1 MTTTELETFF
11 GTPNKAADFFGVS
24 PEAFY
29 QWRKRPGSLIPK
41 GRAAEAAY
49 RTNGQLVFRP
59 ELYQRLQIQL
69 LESNYKRKIN
79 MVEPNLKEAVKAM
92 CKAYPGGREAMAGAL
107 GMTVTQFNNNLYEKN
122 GCRFFEVSELEAM
135 EDISNTSLLADYFAR
150 RRGAL
155 LVDVPHLEE
164 LDRVDLFSRAMR
176 TSAARGQVDQIIEQA
191 LEDGVIER
199 HEAEEIMVHHRRHL
213 AAREEEI
220 AAIITLFSRKKK

>member
-1 MTTTELETFF
+1 
-11 GTPNKAADFFGVS
+11 
-24 PEAFY
+24 
-29 QWRKRPGSLIPK
+29 
-41 GRAAEAAY
+41 
-49 RTNGQLVFRP
+49 
-59 ELYQRLQIQL
+59 
-69 LESNYKRKIN
+69 

-199 HEAEEIMVHHRRHL
+199 HEAEENHGASPPPPWQLGKKRLPQLSRYFHAKRSDASELQLL
-213 AAREEEI
+213 ASWRVVI
-220 AAIITLFSRKKK
+220 SGDY

>member
-1 MTTTELETFF
+1 
-11 GTPNKAADFFGVS
+11 
-24 PEAFY
+24 
-29 QWRKRPGSLIPK
+29 
-41 GRAAEAAY
+41 
-49 RTNGQLVFRP
+49 
-59 ELYQRLQIQL
+59 
-69 LESNYKRKIN
+69 

-199 HEAEEIMVHHRRHL
+199 HEAEEIMVHHRRIWQL
-213 AAREEEI
+213 AKKR
-220 AAIITLFSRKKK
+220 LPQLSRYFHAKRSDASELQLLASWRVVISGDY

>member
-1 MTTTELETFF
+1 
-11 GTPNKAADFFGVS
+11 
-24 PEAFY
+24 
-29 QWRKRPGSLIPK
+29 
-41 GRAAEAAY
+41 
-49 RTNGQLVFRP
+49 
-59 ELYQRLQIQL
+59 
-69 LESNYKRKIN
+69 

-155 LVDVPHLEE
+155 LVDVPHTEE

-176 TSAARGQVDQIIEQA
+176 TSAARGRLIRLSNRRLKMA
-191 LEDGVIER
+191 LLKGMRPKKSWCITAATWQLAKKRLPQSSRFFTQKEVTPASCSSWRRGVSLSV
-199 HEAEEIMVHHRRHL
+199 EITN
-213 AAREEEI
+213 A
-220 AAIITLFSRKKK
+220 